1 MFTPTLHRRTWLKTL
16 SFAGISCWAGPQ
28 WTTLLS
34 APAAK
39 ARAKSCILIFL
50 EGGPSQIDTFDPKP
64 GVPNGGPVEAIDTK
78 LSGVKF
84 SQYLPKLAEVADK
97 LAVIRSLHS
106 MEGDHERAFSL
117 LHTGYAPNPRLQYP
131 AVGSSVARY
140 RDDVAADVP
149 AYVAI
154 GSAPGPGIL
163 GPQFGPFVVQDVNNP
178 APALTLPEGFPEN
191 RVQRR
196 LAVLEKFNRQF
207 DTQHQT
213 PLGEDLTQ
221 LTRRVDRMRSNTVFK
236 PYDPAAEEPELFE
249 RYGSGVNDGYLARA
263 CLTARRMVEAGVK
276 FVEIQYGG
284 WDTHGDNFNQVQN
297 LSASLDAA
305 LATLVS
311 DLDQR
316 GMLQET
322 LVVCVGEFGRTP
334 TINGDNGR
342 DHFPDVFSA
351 VVAGGGMKTGQVL
364 GASNA
369 DGTAIVDRP
378 VTVPD
383 FHATLFQALG
393 LDTAQDYF
401 APDGRLL
408 KLTNNGTP
416 LPELL
421 VV

>member
-1 MFTPTLHRRTWLKTL
+1 MFTSTLHRRLWLKTL
-16 SFAGISCWAGPQ
+16 SFSGLSCWAGPQ
-28 WTTLLS
+28 WSSLL
-34 APAAK
+34 AAAAVE
-39 ARAKSCILIFL
+39 ARAKACILIFL

-64 GVPNGGPVEAIDTK
+64 GVANAGPVEAIDTK
-78 LSGVKF
+78 LNGVKF

-117 LHTGYAPNPRLQYP
+117 LHTGYAPNPRLLYP
-131 AVGSSVARY
+131 AVGASVARY
-140 RDDVAADVP
+140 HEEVDGDVP

-154 GSAPGPGIL
+154 GNAPGPGIL

-178 APALTLPEGFPEN
+178 APALSLPEGLAEA

-196 LAVLEKFNRQF
+196 LAVLEKFNRRF
-207 DTQHQT
+207 DTQRQT
-213 PLGEDLTQ
+213 TLGEDLTQ
-221 LTRRVDRMRSNTVFK
+221 LTRRVDRMRSHDVFK

-249 RYGSGVNDGYLARA
+249 RYGRDINEGALARA
-263 CLTARRMVEAGVK
+263 CLTARRLVEAGVK
-276 FVEIQYGG
+276 FVEIQHGG
-284 WDTHGDNFNQVQN
+284 WDTHDDNFNQVQN
-297 LSASLDAA
+297 LSGALDAA

-316 GMLQET
+316 GMLQQT

-351 VVAGGGMKTGQVL
+351 VMAGGGLKTGQVL

-369 DGTAIVDRP
+369 DGTEITDRP
-378 VTVPD
+378 VTVPE
-383 FHATLFQALG
+383 FHATLFKALG
-393 LDTAQDYF
+393 LDTTKDYF

-421 VV
+421 VS